1 MIILFIIIVNIIPN
15 RDFLYSMNKQLNSQ
29 ECVIIWSC
37 SNDYIVPFQLL
48 STVRQQD
55 WTGNTWLLHY
65 RGKWSFV
72 AVLGIECI
80 RNMYYWIW
88 NKYRHNI
95 WKFYNVTEN
104 FHYRQ
109 GVVLMVYRHPSD
121 FSEKWKFIVTPLLW
135 EGG

>member
-15 RDFLYSMNKQLNSQ
+15 RDFVYSMNKQLDSQ
-29 ECVIIWSC
+29 EYVWKWKYSD
-37 SNDYIVPFQLL
+37 DYNVPFHLL
-48 STVRQQD
+48 PTVMQQD
-55 WTGNTWLLHY
+55 STWNTWLFHY
-65 RGKWSFV
+65 KGKWSFV

-88 NKYRHNI
+88 NRYWHKI
-95 WKFYNVTEN
+95 WKFYNVTEK